1 VLWGESRWGVVRAE
15 GADFCEKNGK
25 KGEETRIM
33 CEKLPP
39 SAKTALIFAST
50 LTIFLLDPLLGDTIA
65 IVGSTALFVEFS
77 APESNRFASDY
88 MVSRRKPL

>member
-65 IVGSTALFVEFS
+65 IVGSIKEDDQIWSEKEHQGRA
-77 APESNRFASDY
+77 FA
-88 MVSRRKPL
+88 